1 MKLLFISILVGTF
14 LTSLEWP
21 STTST
26 KVLTEPIRVK
36 AGETYDGFK
45 ENGGKWV
52 KYERGISGLGDCTNV
67 NGGMN
72 DAVFI
77 LESNS
82 RLKNVILGPNSIKYV
97 YCIGEGC
104 IIENVW
110 WEDSCREAVIIEGS
124 SKNTVK
130 FRITGGGARNGRSNI
145 VQHNSDGAVQINSFY
160 VENSKQLYSSCEN
173 CETGY
178 QGRRSALIYK
188 VTASNVETLVGYNA
202 NYRDKISLL
211 DVKFTGKHVCKML
224 EGNNEGKEARFLGY
238 KCESTSISR
247 CFCD

>member
-1 MKLLFISILVGTF
+1 MKLLLISLLVETC
-14 LTSLEWP
+14 LTSVEWP
-21 STTST
+21 SATST
-26 KVLTEPIRVK
+26 KVLDQPIRVK
-36 AGETYDGFK
+36 SGETYDGFA

-67 NGGMN
+67 DGGMN

-77 LESNS
+77 LDSKS
-82 RLKNVILGPNSIKYV
+82 KLRNVILGPNSIKYV

-104 IIENVW
+104 TIENVW

-173 CETGY
+173 C
-178 QGRRSALIYK
+178 
-188 VTASNVETLVGYNA
+188 
-202 NYRDKISLL
+202 
-211 DVKFTGKHVCKML
+211 
-224 EGNNEGKEARFLGY
+224 
-238 KCESTSISR
+238 
-247 CFCD
+247 